1 MIIIILLLYIFST
14 IDCGVDI
21 TSIHSMFVNN
31 GQSIVTEYLFS
42 FSPRQS
48 ILVVEGTT
56 SIICSILADAT
67 MVLTCDS
74 ARIIIPTY
82 YCL

>member
-14 IDCGVDI
+14 IDCGADVA
-21 TSIHSMFVNN
+21 SIHSVFVNN
-31 GQSIVTEYLFS
+31 AQSIVIEYLFS
-42 FSPRQS
+42 FSLRQS
-48 ILVVEGTT
+48 RLVVEDIT
-56 SIICSILADAT
+56 SIICSVLADAT

-74 ARIIIPTY
+74 ARIIILTY